1 MTPQKYIEGKPI
13 AMAYFKQFEKIL
25 KSRGMDDEAY
35 SSELSR
41 LSNECFKYEDC
52 QTRASDR
59 EAEDKP
65 GFFNEFDNDTIQVNA
80 LHTISKDASA
90 AIDKL
95 ITKFGF
101 TPVDFSKIK
110 DLVKEEE
117 KVDGLTALGL
127 GNNVSTTA

>member
-1 MTPQKYIEGKPI
+1 MKPQKYIEGKPI

-25 KSRGMDDEAY
+25 KKRGMDDEAY

-59 EAEDKP
+59 EADGKP

-95 ITKFGF
+95 VNKFGF
-101 TPVDFSKIK
+101 TPSDFSKIK
-110 DLVKEEE
+110 DLVKEDEE
-117 KVDGLTALGL
+117 EDEMDALMTSDTM
-127 GNNVSTTA
+127 NHT